1 MTAINASNLMA
12 LRAQILQQNSALQK
26 AAAAGPQSIT
36 DLANTAPTTGAQ
48 ATTQGI
54 GGTDF
59 GATLKGVLNQV
70 NAAQSKAEDLSVA
83 YERGETTDIA
93 SVMMA
98 REKASVGFQA
108 TLQVRNKLLS
118 AYKDIMSMSV

>member
-1 MTAINASNLMA
+1 MTTITASNLMA

-26 AAAAGPQSIT
+26 AAASGPQSVA
-36 DLANTAPTTGAQ
+36 DLASTAPAPSTQ
-48 ATTQGI
+48 AAPA
-54 GGTDF
+54 TDF
-59 GATLKGVLNQV
+59 GATLKGVLQQV
-70 NAAQSKAEDLSVA
+70 NGLQSKAEDASVS

-93 SVMMA
+93 SVMLA